1 MPNMRIADPARYNAP
16 ANLLAGRVILVT
28 GASRGIGRAVAMG
41 CAQHGATVVL
51 NGRDVSLLDA
61 LYDDITGGG
70 LAEPATLP
78 LDLATA
84 GESEY
89 VNAAGLIED
98 QLGRLDGIAH
108 CASHLEKLSPLETQT
123 IEEWQRMLRINLIA
137 PFAINRACARLLRQ
151 APDASVV
158 LTSETHGSAPAAYW
172 GGYAVSKAG
181 LETLAQIQAD
191 EWSGKQQPRINTVIP
206 GPVNS
211 PLRGKTH
218 PGELAEA
225 LPSPEALVPLYL
237 YLLGEDS
244 QGVSGQTFRY
254 PL

>member
-1 MPNMRIADPARYNAP
+1 MTTSDPSRYDAP
-16 ANLLAGRVILVT
+16 ADLLAGRVVLVT
-28 GASRGIGRAVAMG
+28 GASRGIGRAVALG

-51 NGRDVSLLDA
+51 NGRDVNLLDE
-61 LYDDITGGG
+61 LYDEITAGG
-70 LAEPATLP
+70 LSEPATLP

-89 VNAAGLIED
+89 MNAARLIED

-108 CASHLEKLSPLETQT
+108 CASHLEKLSSLETQT
-123 IEEWQRMLRINLIA
+123 IEEWQHMLRINLIA
-137 PFAINRACARLLRQ
+137 PFAINRTCARLLRQ

-158 LTSETHGSAPAAYW
+158 LTSETHGSAPAAFW

-181 LETLAQIQAD
+181 LETLAQVQAD
-191 EWSGKQQPRINTVIP
+191 EWSGQQQLRINTIIP

-211 PLRGKTH
+211 PLRNKTH
-218 PGELAEA
+218 PGELAET

-237 YLLGEDS
+237 YLLGPDS
-244 QGVSGQTFRY
+244 RGKSGKTFRY
-254 PL
+254 QA